1 MVCLDFQ
8 ISCTSQ
14 MISGLFGVYFRKD
27 NSRTSNEI
35 SNNINNLISLQKKK
49 NCKRKLEKKIKFYSF
64 AFQPHWPHTLHRSRF
79 SSL

>member
-14 MISGLFGVYFRKD
+14 MISEHFGVYFRKD

-35 SNNINNLISLQKKK
+35 SNNINNLISLQEKKKIVRENLKKK
-49 NCKRKLEKKIKFYSF
+49 NKVLFFCFPTSLASYITEK
-64 AFQPHWPHTLHRSRF
+64 
-79 SSL
+79 